1 MKNKK
6 THIWIALGTI
16 AVFLFI
22 AFFGCGSDIK
32 GIRDMRFGIDIK
44 GGVEAVFE
52 PVGITKKP
60 TPQELEAA
68 RNIMEGRLDAK
79 NILDREVTVEKQEG
93 RILVRFPWKSD
104 EKDFDPQQA
113 IAELGETAKLTFR
126 DENNKVL
133 VEGQD
138 VSSSSVV
145 QSRDTRAYEVEL
157 HFNKNGTE
165 KFAKATQDNLGKNIG
180 IYMDDTL
187 ISNPVVQQKIEGGE
201 AVINGMASRD
211 EAQALSDKINAGAL
225 PFSMKTSNYNTI
237 SPTLGG
243 RALTSMVAAAVTA
256 MVLVCLFMSFYY
268 RLPGILSCITL
279 LFQMSLQVLAISVP
293 QYTITLPGIAGLILS
308 AGMAVD
314 ANIIISER
322 ISEELMHGLSVKAAV
337 KKGYQ
342 RAFSSVLDGNLTTAA
357 VAVILM
363 IFGSGT
369 MLSFGYTLLTG
380 VVINL
385 FAGVWMS
392 RTMLTSVVQYE
403 FFKRPSMFRRKK
415 EKKILDFSGKRKWIF
430 LFTACVLLTGTIL
443 SSVNGMK
450 LDTQFTGGVILKY
463 TCSGKAD
470 TEKLREDVEAVLDRP
485 ANIQITEDPASRQQK
500 LAVTLA
506 GNKGISPE
514 EQQEVTK
521 ALNGEEGQEYKLS
534 ETYAVEPYIGAKA
547 LKNSII
553 AIVLSALFIVIYIR
567 IRFSAMSGLAAGI
580 TAVAALLHDILIV
593 VFVFG
598 VCRIPVNDAF
608 VAVTLTIIGYS
619 INDTIVLYDR
629 IRENRKNSK
638 KGETLAKL
646 VDRSITET
654 LGRSVNTAF
663 TVVACVFIIFL
674 FSVFYHI
681 ESIQVFSLP
690 LLAGMISGCYSS
702 VCIAGP
708 LWVCW
713 EEHKQKK
720 KK

>member
-6 THIWIALGTI
+6 THIWIALGII

-60 TPQELEAA
+60 TSQELEAA

-126 DENNKVL
+126 DKNNKVL

-145 QSRDTRAYEVEL
+145 QNRDTRAYEVEL

-485 ANIQITEDPASRQQK
+485 ANIQITEDPASGQQK

>member
-1 MKNKK
+1 M
-6 THIWIALGTI
+6 
-16 AVFLFI
+16 
-22 AFFGCGSDIK
+22 
-32 GIRDMRFGIDIK
+32 
-44 GGVEAVFE
+44 
-52 PVGITKKP
+52 
-60 TPQELEAA
+60 
-68 RNIMEGRLDAK
+68 
-79 NILDREVTVEKQEG
+79 
-93 RILVRFPWKSD
+93 
-104 EKDFDPQQA
+104 
-113 IAELGETAKLTFR
+113 
-126 DENNKVL
+126 
-133 VEGQD
+133 EGQD

>member
-1 MKNKK
+1 
-6 THIWIALGTI
+6 
-16 AVFLFI
+16 
-22 AFFGCGSDIK
+22 
-32 GIRDMRFGIDIK
+32 
-44 GGVEAVFE
+44 
-52 PVGITKKP
+52 
-60 TPQELEAA
+60 
-68 RNIMEGRLDAK
+68 
-79 NILDREVTVEKQEG
+79 
-93 RILVRFPWKSD
+93 
-104 EKDFDPQQA
+104 
-113 IAELGETAKLTFR
+113 
-126 DENNKVL
+126 
-133 VEGQD
+133 
-138 VSSSSVV
+138 
-145 QSRDTRAYEVEL
+145 
-157 HFNKNGTE
+157 
-165 KFAKATQDNLGKNIG
+165 
-180 IYMDDTL
+180 
-187 ISNPVVQQKIEGGE
+187 
-201 AVINGMASRD
+201 
-211 EAQALSDKINAGAL
+211 
-225 PFSMKTSNYNTI
+225 
-237 SPTLGG
+237 
-243 RALTSMVAAAVTA
+243 
-256 MVLVCLFMSFYY
+256 
-268 RLPGILSCITL
+268 
-279 LFQMSLQVLAISVP
+279 
-293 QYTITLPGIAGLILS
+293 
-308 AGMAVD
+308 
-314 ANIIISER
+314 
-322 ISEELMHGLSVKAAV
+322 
-337 KKGYQ
+337 
-342 RAFSSVLDGNLTTAA
+342 
-357 VAVILM
+357 
-363 IFGSGT
+363 

-485 ANIQITEDPASRQQK
+485 ANIQITEDPASGQQK

-638 KGETLAKL
+638 KEETLAKL

-663 TVVACVFIIFL
+663 TVVACVFIIYL

>member
-6 THIWIALGTI
+6 THIWIALGII

-126 DENNKVL
+126 DKNNKVL

-145 QSRDTRAYEVEL
+145 QNRDTRAYEVEL

-485 ANIQITEDPASRQQK
+485 ANIQITEDPASGQQK

>member
-6 THIWIALGTI
+6 THIWIALGII

-165 KFAKATQDNLGKNIG
+165 KFAKATQDNLGRNIG

-485 ANIQITEDPASRQQK
+485 ANIQITEDPASGQQK

-514 EQQEVTK
+514 GQQEVTK

-638 KGETLAKL
+638 KEETLAKL

-663 TVVACVFIIFL
+663 TVVACVFIIYL